1 LPWQAQLV
9 LTFIPCEPQ
18 QELYKMNMT
27 QRAIQMMKQWGIL
40 LGLLALLHIV
50 LFAAWIILEP
60 AIMRTPALSIGL
72 MVAYLILDSVALGYF
87 VRQLGKA
94 SSPPEYEEAR
104 KNGLPAKATVLSI
117 EQTNWKVK
125 PTRNFRLQKSPYRRE
140 YQMRI
145 RVSRAGQPDYETD
158 LAEFLTG
165 DQVPQRGSVISV
177 KVHPQHP
184 DIIVMMHD

>member
-1 LPWQAQLV
+1 
-9 LTFIPCEPQ
+9 
-18 QELYKMNMT
+18 MNMN
-27 QRAIQMMKQWGIL
+27 QRAIQMIKQWGML
-40 LGLLALLHIV
+40 FGLLALIHIL
-50 LFAAWIILEP
+50 LFAAWVVFEP
-60 AIMRTPALSIGL
+60 VLMRTPALSIGL
-72 MVAYLILDSVALGYF
+72 IAVYLILDSLLLGYF

-140 YQMRI
+140 YQMHI
-145 RVSRAGQPDYETD
+145 RVSQAGQPDYETS

-165 DQVPQRGSVISV
+165 DQVPEKGSVIAV
-177 KVHPQHP
+177 KVHPQQP
-184 DIIVMMHD
+184 DVIVMIHE

>member
-1 LPWQAQLV
+1 
-9 LTFIPCEPQ
+9 
-18 QELYKMNMT
+18 MNMT

-40 LGLLALLHIV
+40 FGLLALLHV
-50 LFAAWIILEP
+50 LLFAAWIVFEP

-72 MVAYLILDSVALGYF
+72 MVAYLVLDSVALGYF

-125 PTRNFRLQKSPYRRE
+125 PNRNFRLQKSPYRRE
-140 YQMRI
+140 YQMHI
-145 RVSRAGQPDYETD
+145 RVSRTGQPDYETS
-158 LAEFLTG
+158 LAEFLTS
-165 DQVPQRGSVISV
+165 DQVPQKGAVIPI
-177 KVHPQHP
+177 KIHPQHP
-184 DIIVMMHD
+184 NVIVMTHNQS